1 MLRNII
7 KGFVKFNFAK
17 EVAKATSTA
26 TSSANLT
33 YYKEGQLVNRTQL
46 VLKKK

>member
-1 MLRNII
+1 MLSNLFKLVPR
-7 KGFVKFNFAK
+7 FALAK
-17 EVAKATSTA
+17 EVAKAGTA
-26 TSSANLT
+26 SGSASNLT